1 MWIVTAHSVGK
12 KKLLWLLKNQ
22 IYCGYV
28 HMKKVNN
35 LSLYNFNKAKQY
47 CNLNYNICMKFHIS
61 ILHVAA
67 TYETNMCFFNAI

>member
-1 MWIVTAHSVGK
+1 
-12 KKLLWLLKNQ
+12 
-22 IYCGYV
+22 
-28 HMKKVNN
+28 MKKVNN